1 MCGAREF
8 GGVKSGTE
16 VVFLGSADAVFEVQ
30 PKDLEVTR
38 SWIQRTSWVGVSR
51 KKCIRLPSG
60 RTGRE
65 SACVRT
71 TPRSPFFWVEN
82 TSNGVS
88 QLEKEPHIE

>member
-30 PKDLEVTR
+30 PKDLEVMR
-38 SWIQRTSWVGVSR
+38 SWIQRTSWVGVSMTR
-51 KKCIRLPSG
+51 KNCIRVPSGSG

-71 TPRSPFFWVEN
+71 TPRSPFF
-82 TSNGVS
+82 GVV
-88 QLEKEPHIE
+88 KI